1 MKKLN
6 KEIYQYIVVIG
17 NGFDLDLNLPT
28 HYSDFIKSPYFNSLR
43 NQENDL
49 AIYLKGVNDLKK
61 WVDIEEELKN
71 YSNKTKYPEKYLSD
85 YKELCRSLLKYIG
98 SIKYDEIDK
107 ESTAYRMINEV
118 LKAQNILILDFNYT
132 DSLQLIIKEIINE
145 QTNEKKNIEHI
156 KLHGSI
162 SEGDIIFG
170 VEDNAKIKKEHIFLK
185 KSTNT
190 MFNPVDFS
198 SVINKCDSLVVFG
211 HSLGATD
218 HMYFDD
224 FFINAVMKPVKPRV
238 GREQQEIMLFYKGEN
253 SYYDLLAEIDTL
265 TKKNLKKLKQI
276 NEFTMIEVKE
286 KAQTANK
293 SYM

>member
-6 KEIYQYIVVIG
+6 KERYQYILIIG
-17 NGFDLDLNLPT
+17 NGFDLDLSLPT
-28 HYSDFIKSPYFNSLR
+28 RYSDFIKSPYFNRLR

-49 AIYLKGVNDLKK
+49 AIYLKGVNDLNK

-71 YSNKTKYPEKYLSD
+71 YSNITKHPQKYLSD
-85 YKELCRSLLKYIG
+85 YKELCRSLLEYIG
-98 SIKYDEIDK
+98 SIKYDDIDK
-107 ESTAYRMINEV
+107 ESTAYRMIKNI

-132 DSLQLIIKEIINE
+132 DSLHLIIKEIEKEEI
-145 QTNEKKNIEHI
+145 NEKKNVEHI

-162 SEGDIIFG
+162 SDGDIIFG

-185 KSTNT
+185 KSTNV

-224 FFINAVMKPVKPRV
+224 FFMKAIVKSVKPRI
-238 GREQQEIMLFYKGEN
+238 GRSQQEIALFYKGEN

-265 TKKNLKKLKQI
+265 THKNLKKLKQI
-276 NEFTMIEVKE
+276 NEFKMIEVNE
-286 KAQTANK
+286 KG
-293 SYM
+293 